1 MFRDLRIVG
10 LASGTSHIPTVGAF
24 FNPSAVL
31 EKIQNLRHPYLKTIL
46 SGFEGVVR
54 PGEMLRMLR
63 AMVYILRMAYTSQW
77 CLGDRRQAAQ
87 LF

>member
-46 SGFEGVVR
+46 SGFAWATGGRQHNFFEGAREPTVR
-54 PGEMLRMLR
+54 IPCR
-63 AMVYILRMAYTSQW
+63 
-77 CLGDRRQAAQ
+77 
-87 LF
+87 